1 MNENIIKKT
10 QNYIFHNKLLQ
21 KGDGIVIGISGG
33 PDSVALAKVLVELQK
48 KYELKLSLLHVN
60 YGLRGK
66 DSERDEQFVSGFAAK
81 LDLPLKIIKYVKE
94 NEGNLEQQLREFRF
108 REFEKERKNKGYD
121 LIAVGHTLD
130 DQAETVLMKI
140 FRGAGI
146 KGGKG
151 MIAKRGKI
159 IRPLLRTTKQE
170 IVEYLQQSKQS
181 YRIDQSNRDEHFLR
195 NKIRNSLIPMLERDY
210 NPKIKK
216 AIAQFAENLSESER
230 VIDEYVEKTYNEIAR
245 NGNGTTTLSVEKL
258 KGLSRELAALVFRR
272 AIKQVKGSEKN
283 LEKAHFFEFQKILQ
297 STKGKNPQIEVAGIK
312 AKKQGKTIE
321 LGKL

>member
-230 VIDEYVEKTYNEIAR
+230 VIDEYVEKTYNDIAR
-245 NGNGTTTLSVEKL
+245 QGNEMVSLSVDKL
-258 KGLSRELAALVFRR
+258 KGISKGLAAMIFRKG
-272 AIKQVKGSEKN
+272 ISQIMGSEAD
-283 LEKAHFFEFQKILQ
+283 LERAHFFEFQKVLY
-297 STKGKNPQIEVAGIK
+297 SVKGKNPHIEIIGVKIE
-312 AKKQGKTIE
+312 KKGGWIE
-321 LGKL
+321 LSKS